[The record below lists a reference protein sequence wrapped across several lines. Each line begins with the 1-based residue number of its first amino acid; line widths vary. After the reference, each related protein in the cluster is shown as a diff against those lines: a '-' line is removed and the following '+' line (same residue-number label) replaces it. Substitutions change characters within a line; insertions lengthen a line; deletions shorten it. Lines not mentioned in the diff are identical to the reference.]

1 MIEGLIEGAAPVMAE
16 HCTARGARGVV
27 TASAPLAAAIGA
39 EAIRAGGNAFDGVLA
54 AAFAETVLL
63 PPKCGLGG
71 DLIALCVKAGE
82 TEPVA
87 LIAIG
92 GAAAGL
98 SAVAAAGELHETGP
112 TSVGPPG
119 APAGYLAMAEHGTL
133 RLDRLAAPAIALAR
147 DGFAWAPIC
156 TALTHEAAALL
167 REQNPEG
174 TVYLP
179 KGRPIAPGA
188 LVTVL
193 GLALVL
199 EELVACGDT
208 VLKGALGAAVVEA
221 VRRRGGTLTSDDLES
236 ASAEWVPAA
245 RGAAGSLPVWATPAP
260 THGASLLD
268 AVAGFTG
275 ADGPAAVWD
284 AVLAAIARQRTSLG
298 DPAVPDGT
306 SAVSAADAAGNA
318 VVVVHSNSYPRFGS
332 GIVVEGFDLV
342 LNNRAGRGF
351 TSVPGHPN
359 FPVPGRRPA
368 TTLHAWAAGDVDG
381 RPALL
386 GATPGGVNQMPW
398 NAQLLADIVAGELRP
413 GVLATAPRWEWLPA
427 GDGAVV
433 EEDLGADAIDALLA
447 RVPGDHRRAGCWG
460 LRSSYQ
466 VVAVPRQGHAVEAAA
481 DPRTGGAAV
490 AI

>member
-1 MIEGLIEGAAPVMAE
+1 MTEGLIEGAGPVMAE
-16 HCTARGARGVV
+16 CCTGRGARGVV
-27 TASAPLAAAIGA
+27 TASAPVAAAIGA
-39 EAIRAGGNAFDGVLA
+39 EAIRSGGNAFDGVVA
-54 AAFAETVLL
+54 AALAETVLL

-71 DLIALCVKAGE
+71 DLIALCVRAGE

-98 SAVAAAGELHETGP
+98 SAVAAAGQLRETGP

-119 APAGYLAMAEHGTL
+119 APAGYLALAEQGTL
-133 RLDRLAAPAIALAR
+133 PLDRLAAPAIALAR

-156 TALTHEAAALL
+156 TALCHEAAALL
-167 REQNPEG
+167 REQNPAG

-179 KGRPIAPGA
+179 DERPITPGA
-188 LVTVL
+188 LVAL
-193 GLALVL
+193 PGLARVL
-199 EELVACGDT
+199 EELVAHGAT
-208 VLKGALGAAVVEA
+208 VLNGPLGAAMLHA

-236 ASAEWVPAA
+236 VRAEWVPVD

-268 AVAGFTG
+268 AVAQFTG
-275 ADGPAAVWD
+275 ADPPAAVWG
-284 AVLAAIARQRTSLG
+284 AVLAAISRQRTSLG
-298 DPAVPDGT
+298 DPAVPGGT
-306 SAVSAADAAGNA
+306 SAVSATDAAGNA

-351 TSVPGHPN
+351 TSTPGHPN

-368 TTLHAWAAGDVDG
+368 TTLHAWAAGEVDG
-381 RPALL
+381 RPALI
-386 GATPGGVNQMPW
+386 GATPGGVNQLPW
-398 NAQLLADIVAGELRP
+398 NAQLLADVAAGELRP

-433 EEDLGADAIDALLA
+433 EEDLGAAAIDALFA
-447 RVPGDHRRAGCWG
+447 RAPGHHRRVGRWG
-460 LRSSYQ
+460 LRSSFQ
-466 VVAVPRQGHAVEAAA
+466 VAAVPRQGHALEAAA

-490 AI
+490 AV